1 MSVKYVASSP
11 FVVVCWC
18 YVSHSVAFTANYI
31 CHFEFAFIHTHTH
44 TFFLR
49 CRLLLLFLVFIRWF
63 GRLLFVGFAYCLCRF
78 HSVCVCVYICC
89 VDFFSATPLFVRE
102 MDSSSM
108 RPPKKKLIRLL
119 HCQLIFRLVRPH
131 CSSTMD
137 ILFRSFVQSVQFLIN
152 MQSIM

>member
-44 TFFLR
+44 FFFVVVFFFFFL
-49 CRLLLLFLVFIRWF
+49 CLFADSVD
-63 GRLLFVGFAYCLCRF
+63 YCLLDLPIAF
-78 HSVCVCVYICC
+78 AVFTQCVCVYVVLI
-89 VDFFSATPLFVRE
+89 FFLLLLSSFVKWIHHPCGR
-102 MDSSSM
+102 
-108 RPPKKKLIRLL
+108 RKKKLIRLL